1 MSAGEWFESLS
12 DLGAGTFGRRGIPNM
27 SCGVAVHGYGE
38 DAIARRLRLALVFRA
53 NLKSAQLS

>member
-27 SCGVAVHGYGE
+27 SCGVAVHGYE
-38 DAIARRLRLALVFRA
+38 LLLPADCVLPWCLERI
-53 NLKSAQLS
+53 